1 MTVRAGGSP
10 VLTVGRTAST
20 LSTPLTISGTT
31 NVPTL
36 NASGTVTFSALGG
49 GSPNATMSGNDR
61 VVVANSSG
69 RLSNVSVAGLV
80 AAGAWGLSGNTGI
93 SDSNYLGTT
102 DDNALR
108 LATNGAV
115 RATLTSTGEFQIDR
129 VAIGAGTIDG
139 TAIGATTAS
148 SGRFTTLAASTSV
161 TTPRLTNAGAID
173 INTTAGNIAFN
184 AGGLNSVTLAT
195 NGSERL
201 RITEAGL
208 VGVGT
213 GAAIG
218 AQMQVNARST
228 LRPAFIARG
237 AFDQPVGVSVFEV
250 QSLDSDGAVRKDLTV
265 DPQGLMTLRTLG
277 GATNPNV
284 IVGDRIVVSNS
295 AGELL
300 QVDTV
305 KLITATTWG
314 LTGNDTITQ
323 PGTLGETA
331 TGDFLGT
338 TVARDLGLVTNGKIG
353 AMLDSG
359 GIFRTAADLVAAGVS
374 VGRGREPNRLGN
386 TAVGTN
392 SLINNNGGDNNTA
405 YGASAL
411 RRATLGGQNT
421 AVGVDALSAIR
432 TGSGNVALG
441 YLAGSTAAID
451 TADRLFIA
459 NSATNNLIYGD
470 FANGRLLINAGATP
484 PVTLGAA
491 ALQVNSASAGD
502 VGLVVRGAGGQT
514 ANLIEARNNGGTVV
528 ASVSNG
534 GDAALAGT
542 LGVIGATTLTGAL
555 TANGGISTTTL
566 GTSGAATIGNGLTV
580 TTGTTALGGNATV
593 AGTLGVTG
601 ATTLGSATQIN
612 NTLAVTGAT
621 TLTSLGGAVNS
632 TLGSNDRIVV
642 TKSDGLLS
650 NVSVAGLVAAGAW
663 GLSGNTNVAAGNYLG
678 TTDANDLRLATNGT
692 VRATLTSGGQ
702 FQIGNVAISG
712 GTINGTSVGA
722 TTASTGRFT
731 TLDATSLATTGDG
744 TVRGALS
751 VTGATTLTGLL
762 EAKSG
767 VTTTSITTSRNG
779 TIGGTLTVTGITT
792 LGTVSTGA
800 LTAGALTAS
809 TLTTT
814 GNATIG
820 GTLTAT
826 GGIEG
831 TAINDTVIGN
841 IKPLAATF
849 TTLAGDTGSFDSVAG
864 DELSGSIKVTTPLV
878 TSSTSLALATAT
890 SALQLAAAGGSD
902 YVTVTTSNLERL
914 RVAANGNV
922 GIGTDAPGKQL
933 DVAGTFRATGD
944 SVIGAKLDVTGAT
957 TLASTLNVNGVTTLA
972 GMLNANGGVTTG
984 AVTATAVS
992 TGTLTATT
1000 SLTSPLLSSTGALS
1014 LAATGANDVTISTGG
1029 VVRVRIGSD
1038 GQVSIGSVDIDGSFR
1053 ARGASTFDGLL
1064 TAGGGIKTSSVGSD
1078 ASLALTAKDG
1088 ITASVD
1094 GTERLRIDVNGVRI
1108 VSGAAGQ
1115 VGLIVRGA
1123 SGQTANLLEVQDG
1136 AGAAQVIVD
1145 ETGAMSIGTGAK
1157 AATGFKLDVNGNVKV
1172 AGDVAANTFTQ
1183 TSDAR
1188 FKTNVR
1194 AIADAL
1200 SVVRKLQ
1207 GVTFDWNRAAF
1218 PDRGFSDRPQIGVI
1232 AQEVEKVLPELV
1244 ATDAQGYK
1252 SVNYVGFVPVLIEG
1266 MKQQADRLDQQA
1278 QRLDEQDQRLGA
1290 AEKTL
1295 AVVEDRLFNTE
1306 QQVIK
1311 IDERLGK
1318 AETFIARFE
1327 LTRDPDTMVVLTPTF
1342 KVQNLTADRA
1352 YIAELRAERIEA
1364 DKARFKELDADGAVI
1379 DSVDAARVR
1388 GRVVN
1393 TGGKELF
1400 VSYGTVTP
1408 LFDVATDG
1416 HYFVSVTSED
1426 GSFATAQVINAGG
1439 VVRVVPSASQGIDVV
1454 ANGTSVGLV
1463 APSKKVKAS
1472 WTRTG

>member
-1 MTVRAGGSP
+1 
-10 VLTVGRTAST
+10 
-20 LSTPLTISGTT
+20 
-31 NVPTL
+31 
-36 NASGTVTFSALGG
+36 
-49 GSPNATMSGNDR
+49 
-61 VVVANSSG
+61 
-69 RLSNVSVAGLV
+69 
-80 AAGAWGLSGNTGI
+80 
-93 SDSNYLGTT
+93 
-102 DDNALR
+102 
-108 LATNGAV
+108 
-115 RATLTSTGEFQIDR
+115 
-129 VAIGAGTIDG
+129 
-139 TAIGATTAS
+139 
-148 SGRFTTLAASTSV
+148 
-161 TTPRLTNAGAID
+161 
-173 INTTAGNIAFN
+173 
-184 AGGLNSVTLAT
+184 
-195 NGSERL
+195 
-201 RITEAGL
+201 
-208 VGVGT
+208 
-213 GAAIG
+213 
-218 AQMQVNARST
+218 
-228 LRPAFIARG
+228 
-237 AFDQPVGVSVFEV
+237 V

-702 FQIGNVAISG
+702 FQIGNVAISGGTINGTSVGATTASTGRFTTLDATSLATTGAATIGNGLTVTTGGLTVSGGATSLAGTLGVTGLLTATGGVSTPTLAATTSVTTPSVTNAGTLALAATGANAITLATNGTVRATLTSAGVLQAGNVAIGG